1 VDVARHPHRPVSGR
15 NPAYASIRIESVLN
29 KTHSKFE
36 YVIVNNCSTDRTLH
50 IARTYAKQ
58 DPRVRVV
65 TNKGFVSAA
74 QNHNNAVRE
83 ISPQSDY
90 CKVVSA
96 DDYLFSSALSTLV
109 GFAVEHPSVGIINS
123 YQQSR
128 DSILWKGLSESV
140 TVMSGREACRTELLD
155 RTPLFGTPTSLH
167 SINPYSRRKRW
178 LPAMHAGSRLHVGT
192 ISTFIRPLANGGE
205 MEEAIFSTPEGRIFM
220 NFRGEPDPER
230 DYSTMHGEFKAC
242 FSL

>member
-1 VDVARHPHRPVSGR
+1 VA
-15 NPAYASIRIESVLN
+15 AASIRIESVLN
-29 KTHSKFE
+29 QTYSKFE
-36 YVIVNNCSTDRTLH
+36 YLIVNNCSTDRTLH
-50 IARTYAKQ
+50 IAQTYAKQ

-109 GFAVEHPSVGIINS
+109 GFAVEHPSVGIINF

-155 RTPLFGTPTSLH
+155 RTPLFGTPTSLKKAVATRDARGQSFARWYYIDIH
-167 SINPYSRRKRW
+167 KAPCERRRHGGSDLQYSRRT
-178 LPAMHAGSRLHVGT
+178 H
-192 ISTFIRPLANGGE
+192 I
-205 MEEAIFSTPEGRIFM
+205 
-220 NFRGEPDPER
+220 
-230 DYSTMHGEFKAC
+230 YEFPWRA
-242 FSL
+242 